1 MSRLL
6 RGVAPQRG
14 RGCDRLFPRTAA
26 TLASLHAGLRQLQPV
41 SSQKGE
47 EGFGR
52 ANRAAQAAPEGLTGV
67 AESGAKAQLG
77 ASLDVPRELIGHR
90 SESRRKALHHCVRLD
105 KANGSFG
112 QRHKPSNR
120 TAAVRA

>member
-1 MSRLL
+1 
-6 RGVAPQRG
+6 VAPQRG

-26 TLASLHAGLRQLQPV
+26 TLASLHAGLRQHQPV

-47 EGFGR
+47 GEFGR
-52 ANRAAQAAPEGLTGV
+52 ANRAAQAAPEGVPGV

-77 ASLDVPRELIGHR
+77 ASLNVPPELIGHR
-90 SESRRKALHHCVRLD
+90 SESRRKALHHCARLD

-112 QRHKPSNR
+112 QRYKPSNR
-120 TAAVRA
+120 TAAVRV